1 MAYTE
6 QYKNLSSLNS
16 TLEGKNKTQLERLI
30 SLHVH
35 CQSVLPS
42 HTSLSNMACSPRCYT
57 DCCFDFEYF
66 GWAMIGAAGG
76 KAANFTGMLG
86 KTIDANVLLTP
97 SGDETVH

>member
-1 MAYTE
+1 MYTVSP
-6 QYKNLSSLNS
+6 YFRR
-16 TLEGKNKTQLERLI
+16 TPPCLI
-30 SLHVH
+30 WFAL
-35 CQSVLPS
+35 LAA
-42 HTSLSNMACSPRCYT
+42 TYT